1 MRNDARNGAS
11 EARLFTI
18 YDLEIMRATRE
29 ICGAEAQRNL

>member
-18 YDLEIMRATRE
+18 YDLEIMRAEGTGMRSDSE
-29 ICGAEAQRNL
+29 AEF